1 MLPLRAVPP
10 VLLARLADIAEGG
23 MIGRVDGSR
32 EIVLARVRGEVFA
45 MDDVCTHAGAF
56 LHEGELGREGDYCVT
71 CPWHDARFDF
81 RTGKVEQDT
90 PWAVDT
96 RTYPVELRGD
106 EVWVDLP

>member
-1 MLPLRAVPP
+1 MPP
-10 VLLARLADIAEGG
+10 VLLARLADIPEGG
-23 MIGRVDGSR
+23 MIGRVHGIH
-32 EIVLARVRGEVFA
+32 EIALQIALELTDRTRHDEVLPRAR
-45 MDDVCTHAGAF
+45 AGLAC
-56 LHEGELGREGDYCVT
+56 GPALGREGDYCVT
-71 CPWHDARFDF
+71 CPWHEAHFDF